1 MSLSTELCVKVPT
14 GMCFHGSVSPRQ
26 PGDPQRLRLVTACQC
41 PTVAPLKSNTG
52 KSSREEVALLLKP
65 GHLGEQQGRVR
76 GYQKSESPCLLIPLW
91 CKKESQSGVGE
102 RCVNFAVCL

>member
-1 MSLSTELCVKVPT
+1 MSTN
-14 GMCFHGSVSPRQ
+14 RQ
-26 PGDPQRLRLVTACQC
+26 CLRMVAGCQC
-41 PTVAPLKSNTG
+41 PALDPLKSNTG

-76 GYQKSESPCLLIPLW
+76 GYQKSESPCLLIPCW

-102 RCVNFAVCL
+102 HCVNFAVCL